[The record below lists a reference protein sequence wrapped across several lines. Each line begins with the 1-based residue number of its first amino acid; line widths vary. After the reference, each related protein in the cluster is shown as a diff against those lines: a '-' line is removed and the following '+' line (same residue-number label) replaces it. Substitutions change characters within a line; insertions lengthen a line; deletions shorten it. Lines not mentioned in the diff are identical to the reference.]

1 MPSSLVVVE
10 PGRPVRLVCPA
21 DVTVTCVAGI
31 AWITTARDTRD
42 VVLAQGDRHL
52 AAHRARLFINGM
64 PGCVLRVE
72 RQRPAP
78 GMVRCATRSA
88 R

>member
-21 DVTVTCVAGI
+21 DVAVTCVAGI
-31 AWITTARDTRD
+31 AWITTAGDTRD

-52 AAHRARLFINGM
+52 AARRARLFINGM